1 MKQTK
6 TMSCG
11 EVGRYEATGKA
22 GGVPVKKMC
31 CRKILSVIVALLGV
45 ELVNLTLW
53 QLGVIPSVPSIFVS
67 QVLSCIVS
75 FFAGRVY
82 GVFNKQ

>member
-6 TMSCG
+6 IMSCG
-11 EVGRYEATGKA
+11 EVGRYEATGKVGNA
-22 GGVPVKKMC
+22 FGKKMG
-31 CRKILSVIVALLGV
+31 CRAVLLLIVALLGV

-67 QVLSCIVS
+67 QILTCVVS
-75 FFAGRVY
+75 FFVGRIY
-82 GVFNKQ
+82 GVIQR